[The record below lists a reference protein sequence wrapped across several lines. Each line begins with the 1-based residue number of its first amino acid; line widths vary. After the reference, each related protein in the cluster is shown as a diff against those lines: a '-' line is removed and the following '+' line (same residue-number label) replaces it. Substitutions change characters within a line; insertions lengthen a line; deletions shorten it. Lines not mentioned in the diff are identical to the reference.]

1 MSSNQTLSGV
11 DREKFLAI
19 FWKFHLK
26 TPLQIAIEDR
36 CYYDQ
41 TLVLLRPDGELKKK
55 MTETL
60 KTRYD
65 TERDLQTAKD
75 NEKLELRPVP
85 QNSNTFVAIDEILE
99 TAKKLVEIWKNYSEK
114 QASNN
119 DLSTQLAAFLEL
131 IIELAPLGVSG
142 IVLSRAT
149 CKKTWKYASAS
160 VLSNLLAT
168 YVKNIGRTDISEA
181 VQFLNIV
188 VNPEMRTRMLIF
200 EQTIEKLRSVDEK
213 LPSPDYHLCLK
224 LFIEGSSSLVRQEL
238 CEKYFSDIQDMP
250 HSLNLFPGFS
260 TTKTSSQASKIS
272 SAIKFSPYDTNTT
285 LMSRFSA
292 SSIKPPAV
300 SIIHLAN
307 KPSRSRLW
315 PFTRLVSVGISGVI
329 WLVISASIRRRIHPA
344 LVDSGDSGYLTF
356 LRSYLLDSNN
366 QYINMPSY
374 DLVFQQG

>member
-26 TPLQIAIEDR
+26 TLQIPIEDR

-41 TLVLLRPDGELKKK
+41 TLVLLRPGGELKEK

-60 KTRYD
+60 ITRYD
-65 TERDLQTAKD
+65 TERGLQTTAGD
-75 NEKLELRPVP
+75 DEKLELGPVP

-99 TAKKLVEIWKNYSEK
+99 TAEKLVKIWKNYSKK

-142 IVLSRAT
+142 IVLSRAP

-188 VNPEMRTRMLIF
+188 VNPEMRTRMLIL

-224 LFIEGSSSLVRQEL
+224 LFLEGSSSLVRQEL
-238 CEKYFSDIQDMP
+238 REKYFSDIQEMP
-250 HSLNLFPGFS
+250 HTLNLFPGFS
-260 TTKTSSQASKIS
+260 TTKTSSQASEIS
-272 SAIKFSPYDTNTT
+272 SAINCSLCDTNTT

-292 SSIKPPAV
+292 SSIKPPGV
-300 SIIHLAN
+300 SMIHLVK

-315 PFTRLVSVGISGVI
+315 PFKRLVSKG
-329 WLVISASIRRRIHPA
+329 
-344 LVDSGDSGYLTF
+344 
-356 LRSYLLDSNN
+356 
-366 QYINMPSY
+366 
-374 DLVFQQG
+374 

>member
-11 DREKFLAI
+11 DHENFLAI
-19 FWKFHLK
+19 FRKFHLK
-26 TPLQIAIEDR
+26 TPLQIPIVDR

-41 TLVLLRPDGELKKK
+41 TLVLLRPGEELKEKT
-55 MTETL
+55 TEML

-65 TERDLQTAKD
+65 TERGLQTAKD
-75 NEKLELRPVP
+75 NEKLELGPVP
-85 QNSNTFVAIDEILE
+85 QNPNTFVAIDEILE

-142 IVLSRAT
+142 IVLSRAP
-149 CKKTWKYASAS
+149 CKETWKYASAS

-188 VNPEMRTRMLIF
+188 VNPEMRTRMLIL
-200 EQTIEKLRSVDEK
+200 EQTIEKLRSVNEK

-224 LFIEGSSSLVRQEL
+224 LFLEGSSSLVRQEL
-238 CEKYFSDIQDMP
+238 RKKYFSDIQEMP
-250 HSLNLFPGFS
+250 RSLNLFPGFS
-260 TTKTSSQASKIS
+260 TTKTSSQASEIS
-272 SAIKFSPYDTNTT
+272 SAINFSLCDTYTT

-292 SSIKPPAV
+292 SSIKPPRV
-300 SIIHLAN
+300 SMRRLAK

-315 PFTRLVSVGISGVI
+315 PLKRLVSKG
-329 WLVISASIRRRIHPA
+329 
-344 LVDSGDSGYLTF
+344 
-356 LRSYLLDSNN
+356 
-366 QYINMPSY
+366 
-374 DLVFQQG
+374 